1 MAKLTRLP
9 RLLGL
14 LLVMLLVLAAC
25 ANDAEELGGE
35 GADSDEPIVIGGTL
49 GLTGTYSSS
58 SAAYK
63 AAYDY
68 WAEQV
73 NADGGL
79 LGRQV
84 ELKIYDDESNATTA
98 QQLFERLIN
107 DDQADLLL
115 APYSTAVGGAVVP
128 LTERAGKILWDA
140 GFVSQEL
147 HANSE
152 MLVSSWPYQEPE
164 YPRPLFEYFKTLP
177 EDQRP
182 KTVAVATAQ
191 NPFTLVARDGYD
203 GEGGVL
209 NYAEEAGMEVVFNEE
224 YNQQATDLT
233 SLVQQ
238 AKAAN
243 PDVFVAL
250 SLPNDAALMAQ
261 TVAQTGFAPQ
271 YYCSCGSQVTTL
283 PNWPDLG
290 EAGVNVM
297 STTTAWPG
305 QPDHPGLEELQAH
318 FNEQF
323 GAADMPAYGAAG
335 LAILQV
341 IEQAVEG
348 AGTLDQQELRAY
360 LNDNE
365 FQTAA
370 GTITYR
376 PDGTREFAALLTQYQ
391 ADGGQIVWPEEAKTA
406 DAVAP
411 LRG

>member
-1 MAKLTRLP
+1 MGNPSRLA
-9 RLLGL
+9 RLLGSL
-14 LLVMLLVLAAC
+14 LAVLLIAAGC
-25 ANDAEELGGE
+25 ANDAEELGGDAGGE
-35 GADSDEPIVIGGTL
+35 GPIVIGGTL

-73 NADGGL
+73 NAEGGL
-79 LGRQV
+79 LGRKV

-128 LTERAGKILWDA
+128 LTERAGKILWNA

-147 HANSE
+147 HSKSK
-152 MLVSSWPYQEPE
+152 MLVTAWPYQEPE
-164 YPRPLFEYFKTLP
+164 YPKPLFDYFKSLP
-177 EDQRP
+177 EAERP

-191 NPFTLVARDGYD
+191 NPFTLVARDGFE

-209 NYAEEAGMEVVFNEE
+209 DYAREAGMEVVFNQE

-233 SLVQQ
+233 GLVQQ

-250 SLPNDAALMAQ
+250 SLPNDGALMAR
-261 TVAQTGFAPQ
+261 TVAQTGFAPK
-271 YYCSCGSQVTTL
+271 YYCQCGSQVTTL

-290 EAGVNVM
+290 EAGLNVF

-305 QPDHPGLEELQAH
+305 QPDHPGLEELHQH
-318 FNEQF
+318 LNQEF
-323 GAADMPAYGAAG
+323 GEADLPAYGAAG

-341 IEQAVEG
+341 VQQAVEG
-348 AGTLDQQELRAY
+348 AGTLNQEELRAY
-360 LNDNE
+360 LNDNDFE
-365 FQTAA
+365 TAA
-370 GTITYR
+370 GTISYR

-391 ADGGQIVWPEEAKTA
+391 QGGGQIIWPEEARTA
-406 DAVAP
+406 DAVVP